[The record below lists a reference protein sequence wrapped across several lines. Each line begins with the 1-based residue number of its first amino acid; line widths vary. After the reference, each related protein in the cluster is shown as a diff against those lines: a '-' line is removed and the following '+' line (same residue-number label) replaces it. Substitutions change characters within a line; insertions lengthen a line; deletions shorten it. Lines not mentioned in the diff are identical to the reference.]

1 MNIKEIYQQSV
12 DKYASEVA
20 ALKRKNNG
28 FITGELLLFGAM
40 LAFVVCYIAIDE
52 ASTHWLWGAVCSLIA
67 YFQVR
72 RLDDK
77 NKERIEHLSAL
88 KRVCQNELTAMDGD
102 FSPFEQGN
110 QYQNPKHPYSLDLD
124 VFGRDSLFNRI
135 CRTITTG
142 GSGIL
147 AANLSREYPLSK
159 EELAKR
165 TALQKELAEQGEDW
179 RMEFFALGE
188 KNKNEVLD
196 GPARA
201 ASYSKLN
208 NLQMDMA
215 AEPTRR
221 VIGYQKIDS
230 AAVADAM
237 RKVSEMAV
245 PAWYGSM
252 TSLVVGWLLIIGV
265 VASVV
270 LAYFDIVS
278 VNVPLW
284 WVMLQYMAVFFVC
297 KQTLD
302 KIDSNGGKLRK
313 QLIAYSQILQL
324 IAHRNFHSE
333 LGKQMQADLAE
344 ALPSFAQLE
353 KILKGYDRRGNFLG
367 LFFTDAFMLSDFFLV
382 RSFLKWKNTY
392 MVKMEEWMGIVSE
405 MDAAVSMA
413 DFRFNHP
420 EAKDAEIVEENLSK
434 KEELSVV
441 GSQKEGQTSFD
452 SSSVDTPK
460 TLMTLMTNDLN
471 DHNWKKGNN
480 KGENV
485 DNELL
490 YQASQPI
497 VFEAKN
503 LYHPFLGAKAV
514 KNDFVIKDGNY
525 YIVTGANMAGK
536 STFLRSLGVNYILA
550 MAGMPVFADS
560 LRLSRFRLFSSMRTT
575 DDLTHGIS
583 YFNAELI
590 RLEQLMQY
598 CKGERYEGQP
608 LPLNEERQPLL
619 CNEERQSLSC
629 KGNGKK
635 ESLRTLIILD
645 EILKG
650 TNSVDKLNGSR
661 LFLEAISKLPV
672 SGVIATHD
680 LELSKMEDEHG
691 GKAIGSDKHE
701 GRFHNYCFE
710 IDLGTDVTYTYK
722 IGKGIAKNQNATFLL
737 NKIIAEHL

>member
-1 MNIKEIYQQSV
+1 MENKLKESYQHSV
-12 DKYASEVA
+12 DKYAAEVA

-28 FITGELLLFGAM
+28 FITAELLSFGAI
-40 LAFVVCYIAIDE
+40 LAFVICYIAIDE
-52 ASTHWLWGAVCSLIA
+52 ASSHWLWGAALSLIA

-88 KRVCQNELTAMDGD
+88 MRVYQNELTAMDGD

-110 QYQNPKHPYSLDLD
+110 QYQNPQHAYSLDLD

-135 CRTITTG
+135 CRTITTA
-142 GSGIL
+142 GSDVL
-147 AANLSREYPLSK
+147 AENLSRENPLSK

-196 GPARA
+196 GPART

-208 NLQMDMA
+208 NLHVDMA

-237 RKVSEMAV
+237 RKVSELAV
-245 PAWYGSM
+245 PAWYGSKA
-252 TSLVVGWLLIIGV
+252 SLLLGWAFIIGV
-265 VASVV
+265 CSSVLLSV
-270 LAYFDIVS
+270 FGVVS
-278 VNVPLW
+278 VNVPIW
-284 WVMLQYMAVFFVC
+284 WVMIQYMVVFFVC
-297 KQTLD
+297 KRTLN
-302 KIDSNGGKLRK
+302 KIDSHGGKLRD

-324 IAHRNFHSE
+324 IARRNFHSE
-333 LGKQMQADLAE
+333 LGKQMQADLSE

-392 MVKMEEWMGIVSE
+392 VVKMEEWMDIVSE
-405 MDAAVSMA
+405 LDAAVSMA
-413 DFRFNHP
+413 DFRYNHP
-420 EAKDAEIVEENLSK
+420 EATDAEIVD
-434 KEELSVV
+434 
-441 GSQKEGQTSFD
+441 GSP
-452 SSSVDTPK
+452 V
-460 TLMTLMTNDLN
+460 L
-471 DHNWKKGNN
+471 
-480 KGENV
+480 
-485 DNELL
+485 
-490 YQASQPI
+490 
-497 VFEAKN
+497 FEAKN

-514 KNDFVIKDGNY
+514 KNDFSIHDDNY
-525 YIVTGANMAGK
+525 YIITGANMAGK

-550 MAGMPVFADS
+550 MSGMPVFAGS
-560 LRLSRFRLFSSMRTT
+560 LKVSRFQLFSSMRTT

-583 YFNAELI
+583 YFNAELL
-590 RLEQLMQY
+590 RLEQLMQF
-598 CKGERYEGQP
+598 CKRGE
-608 LPLNEERQPLL
+608 
-619 CNEERQSLSC
+619 
-629 KGNGKK
+629 
-635 ESLRTLIILD
+635 LRTLIILD

-650 TNSVDKLNGSR
+650 TNSLDKLNGSR
-661 LFLEAISKLPV
+661 LFLEAISRMPV
-672 SGVIATHD
+672 TGVIATHD
-680 LELSKMEDEHG
+680 LELSRMAE
-691 GKAIGSDKHE
+691 SSP

-722 IGKGIAKNQNATFLL
+722 IQPGVARNQNATFLL
-737 NKIIAEHL
+737 NKILERN